1 MKKTKIIA
9 TIEARLGSNRL
20 PNKVLKKIGKK
31 SILEIIIERLKKS
44 KLIDQIVIATTK
56 NIEDDRICHLAKSK
70 KVSCYRGSEF
80 DVLDR
85 IANAISNYKGD
96 LIVQLKDRNIVAPF
110 DGVLGYRGITG
121 DILGSDNSIIITL
134 DDNSILYSDIKIPET
149 FASFIKKDLPVK
161 IKFSGMKNKVY
172 DGKIYAV
179 SSRINAETRSLLTR
193 VIIQNEN
200 SELIPGSLLEIN
212 VNYNERNSLGIP
224 DTSMMVEGSKYFVY
238 KVSED
243 NIANKIEIEIGIR
256 NNGFIEI
263 VSGLD
268 EGEIIIKDLNTT
280 FKDSVII
287 SLNDTQLIIDNNKL
301 KFAGYVSLDFI
312 DVNNFYAHY
321 QINRNYRKNIKKIN
335 FGFLLNLDDKFVEID
350 NLKVN
355 GNINQTL
362 EVFLNNFNSNREDIF
377 NRIILRN
384 SIKNFLKNF

>member
-1 MKKTKIIA
+1 MKRSTKITSAIIA
-9 TIEARLGSNRL
+9 FFL
-20 PNKVLKKIGKK
+20 
-31 SILEIIIERLKKS
+31 IIT
-44 KLIDQIVIATTK
+44 IVIVGRTMIGNHFAK
-56 NIEDDRICHLAKSK
+56 KFSKRPPPGIIVKEVSYKDFSEKIESYGTAVSKRTESFRIKKDDLTGELTLKDNVK
-70 KVSCYRGSEF
+70 
-80 DVLDR
+80 
-85 IANAISNYKGD
+85 KGD

-161 IKFSGMKNKVY
+161 AKFSGMKNKVY

-243 NIANKIEIEIGIR
+243 NIANKTEIEIGIR

-268 EGEIIIKDLNTT
+268 EGEIIVAEGLKKVRPRGKIKP
-280 FKDSVII
+280 
-287 SLNDTQLIIDNNKL
+287 
-301 KFAGYVSLDFI
+301 
-312 DVNNFYAHY
+312 
-321 QINRNYRKNIKKIN
+321 IKK
-335 FGFLLNLDDKFVEID
+335 
-350 NLKVN
+350 
-355 GNINQTL
+355 
-362 EVFLNNFNSNREDIF
+362 
-377 NRIILRN
+377 
-384 SIKNFLKNF
+384 